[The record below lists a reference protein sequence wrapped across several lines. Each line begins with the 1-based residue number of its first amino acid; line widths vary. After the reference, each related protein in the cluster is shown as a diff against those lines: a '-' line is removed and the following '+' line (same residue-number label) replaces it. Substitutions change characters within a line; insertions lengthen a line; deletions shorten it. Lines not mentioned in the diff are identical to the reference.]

1 MLLASCDVCSPHYYE
16 SLPLWMEL
24 KFSFFTSCFNF
35 LVIVSH
41 VLLDVYLLLLC
52 LFLNCVQLYLVTC
65 YHFPDW
71 PHVRKCASFCLLAC
85 YLPLVIVNL
94 SALHGLFWIFA
105 AAFHWQHVFS
115 FFVYI
120 KRCTNVLSVSK
131 LLQNHTCETGFFHDR
146 IILCARF
153 LFLFY
158 YNML

>member
-41 VLLDVYLLLLC
+41 VLLDVYLLFVYSLIVFNCIQLPVTTSPISLMC
-52 LFLNCVQLYLVTC
+52 VNVHLFVSLHAT
-65 YHFPDW
+65 
-71 PHVRKCASFCLLAC
+71 CLLLQSIC
-85 YLPLVIVNL
+85 QL
-94 SALHGLFWIFA
+94 SMDFSGFLLQPFSDNY
-105 AAFHWQHVFS
+105 VFS

-131 LLQNHTCETGFFHDR
+131 LLQNYTCETGFFHDR

-158 YNML
+158 YSML